1 MTDYPEEHDMSDV
14 LAAATGTWVIDP
26 AHTRLGFSVRHAMV
40 TTVRGQFDQFEGSL
54 VLDGEDPAK
63 SAATVT
69 IQTASIATGSDD
81 RDNHLRSP
89 DFFDAD
95 TYPTLTFV
103 ASDVVAHND
112 EDFEMT
118 GTLTIHGV
126 SRPVTIKAEY
136 QGLVNDPFGNERIG
150 FAGETQINRKD
161 FGLNWNA
168 ALEAGGVLVGEK
180 VKIHLDVAA
189 VKQA

>member
-1 MTDYPEEHDMSDV
+1 MSDV
-14 LAAATGTWVIDP
+14 LAATTGTWVIDP
-26 AHTRLGFSVRHAMV
+26 AHSRLGFSVRHAMV
-40 TTVRGQFDQFEGSL
+40 TTVRGQFDQFEGTL
-54 VLDGEDPAK
+54 VLDGEDPAN
-63 SAATVT
+63 SSATVA
-69 IQTASIATGSDD
+69 IQTGSISTGSED

-89 DFFDAD
+89 DFFDVD
-95 TYPTLTFV
+95 QFPTLTF
-103 ASDVVAHND
+103 AATDVVAHND
-112 EDFEMT
+112 EDFEMS
-118 GTLTIHGV
+118 GVLTLHGV

-136 QGLVNDPFGNERIG
+136 QGLVTDPFGNERIG

-189 VKQA
+189 IKQAAATQQA